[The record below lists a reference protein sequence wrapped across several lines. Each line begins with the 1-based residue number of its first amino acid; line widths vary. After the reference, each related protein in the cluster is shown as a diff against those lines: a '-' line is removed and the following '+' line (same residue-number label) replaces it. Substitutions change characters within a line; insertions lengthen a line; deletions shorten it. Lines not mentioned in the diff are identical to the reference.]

1 MPLRSTSLADSIAIA
16 LAAADIGVWEWRTG
30 DGMTQVNTRWLKIVG
45 YAPGEL
51 DLSGFNWYRL
61 IHPDDVHIVHTD
73 AIDQALHSPS
83 GQFQIEFRMRHK
95 DGRWVWVQSRGQ
107 IVERD
112 AASAPLRL
120 AGAHID
126 ITQRHESEAVL
137 AQAHAV
143 LQESEA
149 RFKSLTELSSDWYW
163 EQDEN
168 FRFVNFA
175 SNKEMTLHPA
185 QGRFGQTRWDIQ
197 TVNLTEADW
206 QAHREVLQAH
216 LPFKNFQMSRQDPQG
231 NPLWVSIS
239 GAPIFDA
246 TGQFRGYR
254 GVGQDLTAQKAAEET
269 IKQLAFYDQ
278 LTQLPN
284 RQLLMERLKTA
295 LQDCKRD
302 KHHAAVL
309 FIDLD
314 NFKILND
321 TKGHQTGDLL
331 LQQVG
336 TRLKACVRE
345 VDTVARFG
353 GDEFVV
359 ILKHL
364 HPAQTPAAVQARS
377 VGQKILVALN
387 EAYVLNGFEH
397 HSTPSMGA
405 MLFNGDQLNLDELLK
420 CADMA
425 MYQAKA
431 DGRNLLRFFDPDMQ
445 AAVTQRTELEAALR
459 QGLQRGE
466 ICLYYQRVVDQA
478 RQVIGY
484 EALARWMHPARGLV
498 SPLEFIPLAEESGLI
513 LPLGAAVLRMACQQL
528 ALWSQHAT
536 SRYYT
541 VSVNVSARQFRQ
553 RDFVAVV
560 TEVLRET
567 GANARLLKLELTES
581 LLLTD
586 VQDVVEKMLEI
597 KGLGVGFSLDDFGT
611 GYSSLSY
618 LKSLPLDQLKIDKS
632 FVRDVFDD
640 PSDAAIVVSI
650 LTLAKALGLS
660 VVAEGVETEG
670 QLQFLLNN
678 GCKAFQGYLFGKP
691 LPPERL

>member
-1 MPLRSTSLADSIAIA
+1 MPLPPTQFADSVAMA
-16 LAAADIGVWEWRTG
+16 LAAADIGVWDWRTG
-30 DGMTQVNTRWLKIVG
+30 EGMVQVNPRWHQIIG
-45 YAPGEL
+45 YQPGEL
-51 DLSGFNWYRL
+51 DLSGFNWYQL
-61 IHPDDVHIVHTD
+61 VHPDDLDVVHVM
-73 AIDQALHSPS
+73 AIEQALHSAS

-95 DGRWVWVQSRGQ
+95 TGHWVWVQSRGQ
-107 IVERD
+107 ILERD
-112 AASAPLRL
+112 ANGAPLRL

-126 ITQRHESEAVL
+126 ITTQ
-137 AQAHAV
+137 
-143 LQESEA
+143 
-149 RFKSLTELSSDWYW
+149 KS
-163 EQDEN
+163 
-168 FRFVNFA
+168 
-175 SNKEMTLHPA
+175 
-185 QGRFGQTRWDIQ
+185 
-197 TVNLTEADW
+197 
-206 QAHREVLQAH
+206 
-216 LPFKNFQMSRQDPQG
+216 
-231 NPLWVSIS
+231 
-239 GAPIFDA
+239 
-246 TGQFRGYR
+246 
-254 GVGQDLTAQKAAEET
+254 AEET

-295 LQDCKRD
+295 LLDCKRN

-336 TRLKACVRE
+336 ARLIACVRE
-345 VDTVARFG
+345 VDTVARIG

-359 ILKHL
+359 ILKQL
-364 HPAQTPAAVQARS
+364 HPAQTPAAVQAKS
-377 VGQKILVALN
+377 VGQKILAALN

-405 MLFNGDQLNLDELLK
+405 VLFNGDQLNLDELLK

-431 DGRNLLRFFDPDMQ
+431 DGRNLLRFFDPEMQ
-445 AAVTQRTELEAALR
+445 AAVAQRTVLEAALR
-459 QGLQRGE
+459 LGLQRGE

-484 EALARWMHPARGLV
+484 EALARWNHPTRGLV

-513 LPLGAAVLRMACQQL
+513 LPLGAAVLRMACKQL
-528 ALWSQHAT
+528 AHWSQRAN
-536 SRYYT
+536 SRFYT

-553 RDFVAVV
+553 RDFVTLVSD
-560 TEVLRET
+560 VLHET

-581 LLLTD
+581 LLLSD
-586 VQDVVEKMLEI
+586 VEDVVDKMLEL

-650 LTLAKALGLS
+650 LTLAKALGLN

-670 QLQFLLNN
+670 QLQFLLTN